1 MNAANLMKKMRE
13 AIQSD
18 DEEKLFNKFIDAKLD
33 VASDI
38 TDFNGKMIIVDEAHN
53 LFRRIINGS
62 APAIK
67 FYDTVMKSNDVKLIF
82 LTGTPISS
90 SVYEVIPC
98 FNMLNKQSK
107 FPLFPEIFS
116 DFEKYFIDA
125 DGKIVALHQNTEPL
139 NTTKLYS
146 SDKYYKYVLE
156 TNAGFAKKNNLRVNS
171 YIDISELF
179 NKFH

>member
-1 MNAANLMKKMRE
+1 MKKNLILYVVFIFISIIFIIGIRSNSIASTNVIE
-13 AIQSD
+13 QS
-18 DEEKLFNKFIDAKLD
+18 ITKLD
-33 VASDI
+33 
-38 TDFNGKMIIVDEAHN
+38 
-53 LFRRIINGS
+53 L
-62 APAIK
+62 
-67 FYDTVMKSNDVKLIF
+67 VKLEYAR
-82 LTGTPISS
+82 TPQEQSYGLMNRQSLCSGCAMLFVNNQPVLGSFWMKNTYISLD
-90 SVYEVIPC
+90 I
-98 FNMLNKQSK
+98 
-107 FPLFPEIFS
+107 I
-116 DFEKYFIDA
+116 FIDA